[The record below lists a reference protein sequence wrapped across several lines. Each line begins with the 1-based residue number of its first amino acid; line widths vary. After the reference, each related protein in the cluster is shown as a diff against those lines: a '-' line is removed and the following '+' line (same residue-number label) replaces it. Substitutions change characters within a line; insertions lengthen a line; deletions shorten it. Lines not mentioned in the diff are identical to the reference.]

1 VGSRPIGRTNNNM
14 KFTTGDPERD
24 FFEQN
29 PHWRYLESSKK
40 LLKQVGKNTAS
51 KIRWAVFYAV
61 DPDSPYYRY
70 SIKKRV
76 EVVNRELL
84 HNVDIDISYDEDT
97 LDVSLGEDLN
107 YVLELYPGETM
118 SEFKRDYYER
128 KLSYEM
134 LVRKERESTDLKIK
148 GQVQLQLS
156 KINKELKLAREELDR
171 QTEEEKSKARGTQ
184 QPGVLFR

>member
-1 VGSRPIGRTNNNM
+1 M

-29 PHWRYLESSKK
+29 PHWRYLDSSKK
-40 LLKQVGKNTAS
+40 LLKQKGKKASS
-51 KIRWAVFYAV
+51 KIRWAVFYAI

-76 EVVNRELL
+76 EVVNKEFLKD
-84 HNVDIDISYDEDT
+84 VDLEITYDDETLDIS
-97 LDVSLGEDLN
+97 LGDDLN

-128 KLSYEM
+128 KLSYDM
-134 LVRKERESTDLKIK
+134 LVRQERESNDLKVK

-156 KINKELKLAREELDR
+156 KINKELKIAREELDR